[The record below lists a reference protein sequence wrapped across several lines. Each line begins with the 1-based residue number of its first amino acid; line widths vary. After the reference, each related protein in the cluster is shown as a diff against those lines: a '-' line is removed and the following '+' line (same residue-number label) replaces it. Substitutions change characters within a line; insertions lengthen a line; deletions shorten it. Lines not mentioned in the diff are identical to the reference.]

1 MNTDYKSLIK
11 KSLKA
16 IDNSY
21 APYSKF
27 KVGAAILTAGNKI
40 FSGSNIECASYS
52 LTICAERVAAAKAI
66 SEGEINFKVLAISTN
81 KNKIVYPCGACLQFL
96 TEFSPDLKIILVKT
110 EKEFEVHNLKDFLPK
125 NFILK
130 NFILKEIRNE

>member
-16 IDNSY
+16 INYSY

-27 KVGAAILTAGNKI
+27 KVGAAILTANNKI

-110 EKEFEVHNLKDFLPK
+110 EKEFEIHKLKDFLPK

-130 NFILKEIRNE
+130 NFILKEITNE

>member
-16 IDNSY
+16 INYSY

-27 KVGAAILTAGNKI
+27 KVGAAILTANNKI

-52 LTICAERVAAAKAI
+52 LTICAERVAASKAI
-66 SEGEINFKVLAISTN
+66 SEGEINFKALAISTN

-96 TEFSPDLKIILVKT
+96 TEFSPDLIIILVKT
-110 EKEFEVHNLKDFLPK
+110 EKEFEIHKLKDFLPK

-130 NFILKEIRNE
+130 NFILKEITNE

>member
-11 KSLKA
+11 KSIKA
-16 IDNSY
+16 LDFSY

-27 KVGAAILTAGNKI
+27 KVGAAILTENNKM

-52 LTICAERVAAAKAI
+52 LTICAERVAASKAI
-66 SEGEINFKVLAISTN
+66 SEGENNFKALAISTN

-96 TEFSPDLKIILVKT
+96 LI
-110 EKEFEVHNLKDFLPK
+110 
-125 NFILK
+125 
-130 NFILKEIRNE
+130 